1 MDSKPVR
8 NAGALQNLNIAIAHL
23 LLAIGHF
30 GLKDQSEQE
39 KAAEILLDSAH
50 NLWKQVT
57 K

>member
-1 MDSKPVR
+1 MDTKPVR
-8 NAGALQNLNIAIAHL
+8 NSQALESLTMAMAYLTIAAVK
-23 LLAIGHF
+23 F
-30 GLKDQSEQE
+30 GQKDQAEQE